1 MYKILLS
8 IFSILLLFGCTSNH
22 TVSAPVEQIPQA
34 GSSDSVAISL
44 SDVTETVKHYQ
55 FDAGGVT
62 VKYFAVRGSDGVV
75 RTAFD
80 ACEVCYRA
88 KKGYTQVGTDVR
100 CNNCGLS
107 FSIDELGTANRGA
120 GCWPAHLPNEVIGD
134 KVLIKKSD
142 LESGAY
148 LFS

>member
-1 MYKILLS
+1 MIKILLS

-22 TVSAPVEQIPQA
+22 ISSVPADSVPQL

-55 FDAGGVT
+55 FDANGVM
-62 VKYFAVRGSDGVV
+62 VKYFAVKGSDGAV

-88 KKGYTQVGTDVR
+88 KKGYAQVGTDVR

-107 FSIDELGTANRGA
+107 FNIDELGTANRGT
-120 GCWPAHLPNEVIGD
+120 GCWPAYLPNEVIGD
-134 KVLIKKSD
+134 EVLIKKSD